1 MLRQHERQSQDIRTD
16 AIAMAIKKMGEGCE
30 GCAYGYFNLAR
41 THGATEEEIERAI
54 TGMPNSSGNALSR
67 ADALK
72 LAAIGAARIGALAAA
87 STAFPQLVTHTAV
100 ARTGAASGAQVIWV
114 IAQMS
119 QGTVRLIGIAADG
132 GIVGQINPADTHV
145 LRSLDGASLYVLS
158 APMGGMNVG
167 SSSTPMT
174 SATHVDVYDAA
185 TGTVRTTIP
194 GRTISLGSGPNGFE
208 ALVPA
213 LSSDGRYLAVL
224 RQVNFIVT
232 ANVGSVLKPF
242 PDGTTRTITIDQ
254 VAVIN
259 GLEVFD
265 LVATR
270 SVDYIQLDSSPSN
283 GLGGRI
289 MLGPDSRTIY
299 VFTSDRAVTASAKAI
314 TFDGSALRVSA
325 QAVDRLDGHAIPTI
339 GPAIGSTQ
347 RILSD
352 GRTLVRLG
360 PSTVQLFD
368 LSNLTL
374 TQHVDLPLLNQ
385 SAKAYPSIAL
395 FASDE
400 SIVYVVN
407 VANATVQAVNVATRT
422 LGARL
427 TLPPETQN
435 PAAPSTIRFAAS
447 LWGASLSAD
456 GNYLYLIDGRGGDGV
471 WVLHLPDLQVV
482 AHWLAGHYL
491 RSVTSSVDRQTV
503 FAVELDGSMVYALDT
518 VGNVTSTTPTGANV
532 YGVIG
537 SDTAQFA

>member
-1 MLRQHERQSQDIRTD
+1 MPTATS
-16 AIAMAIKKMGEGCE
+16 
-30 GCAYGYFNLAR
+30 NLAR
-41 THGATEEEIERAI
+41 KHGATEEEIERAI
-54 TGMPNSSGNALSR
+54 TGMPNRSGNALSR

-87 STAFPQLVTHTAV
+87 STAFPQLVIHTA
-100 ARTGAASGAQVIWV
+100 AAHTGAASGAQVIWV
-114 IAQMS
+114 IAQTS
-119 QGTVRLIGIAADG
+119 QGTVRLIGIVADG

-145 LRSLDGASLYVLS
+145 LRSPDGASLYVLS

-185 TGTVRTTIP
+185 MGTVRTTIP

-224 RQVNFIVT
+224 RQVNFVVT
-232 ANVGSVLKPF
+232 SNVGSVLKPL
-242 PDGTTRTITIDQ
+242 PDGTTRTITVDQ
-254 VAVIN
+254 VAVVN

-265 LVATR
+265 LVASR

-289 MLGPDSRTIY
+289 MFGPDGRTIY
-299 VFTSDRAVTASAKAI
+299 VFTSDRAFTASAKAI

-325 QAVDRLDGHAIPTI
+325 QAVDRLDGRAIPPI

-360 PSTVQLFD
+360 PSTIQLFD

-374 TQHVDLPLLNQ
+374 TQHVDFPLLNQ
-385 SAKAYPSIAL
+385 SAKAYPSVSL
-395 FASDE
+395 RE
-400 SIVYVVN
+400 
-407 VANATVQAVNVATRT
+407 
-422 LGARL
+422 RL
-427 TLPPETQN
+427 
-435 PAAPSTIRFAAS
+435 
-447 LWGASLSAD
+447 
-456 GNYLYLIDGRGGDGV
+456 
-471 WVLHLPDLQVV
+471 
-482 AHWLAGHYL
+482 AHA
-491 RSVTSSVDRQTV
+491 
-503 FAVELDGSMVYALDT
+503 
-518 VGNVTSTTPTGANV
+518 
-532 YGVIG
+532 
-537 SDTAQFA
+537 